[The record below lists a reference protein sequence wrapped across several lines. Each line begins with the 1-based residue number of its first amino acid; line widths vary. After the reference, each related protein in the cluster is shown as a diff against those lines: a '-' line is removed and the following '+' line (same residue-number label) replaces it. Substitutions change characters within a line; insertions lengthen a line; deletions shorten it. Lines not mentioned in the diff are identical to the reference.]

1 MKYNNPPAKPLGEE
15 EMLHFLQQSSILADR
30 MRKMLYSVQD
40 FV

>member
-1 MKYNNPPAKPLGEE
+1 MKYKNIPAKPLGEE